1 MRLKLF
7 LLMLLA
13 STLAMTAQTSAL
25 TGVVVN
31 GTSGAPVG
39 GATVELK
46 GSKTAVSGFNGDFSL
61 EGLKDGPAYLLIT
74 CDGFQ
79 PVGLDVVV
87 REAKMRAFGCLF
99 AGAGDSRY
107 RIDDHKAAGRTPAA
121 P

>member
-79 PVGLDVVV
+79 PVGLDVQVHGGKLNLGNV
-87 REAKMRAFGCLF
+87 
-99 AGAGDSRY
+99 
-107 RIDDHKAAGRTPAA
+107 
-121 P
+121 

>member
-39 GATVELK
+39 GVTVEINGEK
-46 GSKTAVSGFNGDFSL
+46 AVTGFNGDFNL
-61 EGLKDGPAYLLIT
+61 KGLKAGPAYYAGST
-74 CDGFQ
+74 
-79 PVGLDVVV
+79 
-87 REAKMRAFGCLF
+87 ASTRACTST
-99 AGAGDSRY
+99 A
-107 RIDDHKAAGRTPAA
+107 
-121 P
+121 